1 MIKEFLVYDW
11 NSLLEKKF
19 KYSDFWFIFSKK
31 MVNNGPK
38 IRSMIS
44 SDKKKIELSETLW
57 LRFIFKIEP

>member
-19 KYSDFWFIFSKK
+19 KYSDFWFMFSKK
-31 MVNNGPK
+31 RVNNGLK
-38 IRSMIS
+38 ITSMIR

-57 LRFIFKIEP
+57 FRFIFKIEP